1 MRSEERRV
9 NSQQTRCK
17 VFVKSLDGDGFLRF
31 ANSGVGI
38 IFGVKLPSKE
48 RFLSTSVIVALT
60 AVLVVLA
67 VLQYRW
73 SREVSE
79 ATATR
84 MEMAL
89 HTSMAGFR
97 QELYRE
103 LNNVCSALQPDM
115 EHAFDQDHGRPIQR
129 IQEWHRTA
137 QHAGVVE
144 KIFLWQDAAGEHPR
158 FLRLNLDTSQLE
170 ADNWPTEFEG
180 IRVHLQGISVILQNN
195 LNHRGPPD
203 LLHNPGLGFMMG
215 GPREHHAHEHRPP
228 NERRFRPHGNP
239 LFFWHIDESIPALVR
254 LVVHRSNGKNSSAID
269 FVLVK
274 LDDKFLREHV
284 VSEIAN
290 QHFVREGL
298 PYQVAI
304 IGGSALGHVIYSS
317 DSQFGEKDVA
327 TADAVLPIFGPP
339 DPMDLF
345 THNQGSHSNNDD
357 GHPSPSLH
365 AGGAALPGPQALEPM
380 PYSDARTGWRL
391 IVHNRKGSLDAV
403 VAGIRSR
410 NLALSFGV
418 LLLLAASMGMIIVA
432 SQRAQRLARLQMD
445 FVAAISHELRTPLA
459 VICSAADN
467 ISDGLVEG
475 REQLTKYGTVI
486 KNQGQQ
492 LNQLVE
498 QILLFATTR
507 QSGNLYNFRPLHVS
521 EILDAALHN
530 TTGLVQAEQIV
541 VEQHVEPNLPE
552 VMGDLSAF
560 SQCLQNLI
568 TNAVKYCGP
577 HRWIGIRACLSDGD
591 RGQEIQISIEDK
603 GLGIAPSELPHIF
616 EPFYRSPAVT
626 AAQIHGTGLGLPL
639 AKSMAQA
646 MGAKITVSSTP
657 GQGSTFTLIMPVA
670 PATPVT
676 TGSVDDRALRPA
688 LTWKK

>member
-1 MRSEERRV
+1 M
-9 NSQQTRCK
+9 
-17 VFVKSLDGDGFLRF
+17 
-31 ANSGVGI
+31 
-38 IFGVKLPSKE
+38 KLPSKE
-48 RFLSTSVIVALT
+48 RFLSTAVIVALT

-73 SREVSE
+73 SKEVSE

-84 MEMAL
+84 MEQAL
-89 HTSMAGFR
+89 QTSMKGFR
-97 QELYRE
+97 GDVNRE
-103 LNNVCSALQPDM
+103 LSNLCFAFQPDM
-115 EHAFDQDHGRPIQR
+115 GTALDQDQGRYIQR
-129 IQEWHRTA
+129 FLEWRRTA
-137 QHAGVVE
+137 QHAGLVE
-144 KIFLWQDAAGEHPR
+144 SVFLWQDAAGKNPR
-158 FLRLNLDTSQLE
+158 LLRLNLETSQLE
-170 ADNWPTEFEG
+170 PADLPLEFEG
-180 IRVHLQGISVILQNN
+180 LRIHVQAVAAILQSN

-203 LLHNPGLGFMMG
+203 ILHNPGLGFMIG
-215 GPREHHAHEHRPP
+215 GSGGHHDHDRLPG
-228 NERRFRPHGNP
+228 ERRFRPHGNP
-239 LFFWHIDESIPALVR
+239 LFFWHIDENLPALLR
-254 LVVHRSNGKNSSAID
+254 LVIHSGSGPGSSAID

-274 LDDKFLREHV
+274 LDPRFLREHV
-284 VSEIAN
+284 MPEIAN
-290 QHFVREGL
+290 QYFGRDGL
-298 PYQVAI
+298 PYQIAI
-304 IGGSALGHVIYSS
+304 IGGSQPGHLIYSS
-317 DSQFGEKDVA
+317 DSQFGEKDMA
-327 TADAVLPIFGPP
+327 AADAVLPVFGPP

-345 THNQGSHSNNDD
+345 THNQGSRDNNNDS
-357 GHPSPSLH
+357 HPTPSAH
-365 AGGAALPGPQALEPM
+365 AGVPAPPGPHALDPM
-380 PYSDARTGWRL
+380 PHPHGAGWRL
-391 IVHNRKGSLDAV
+391 IARNRKGSLDAV

-498 QILLFATTR
+498 QILLFAATR

-541 VEQHVEPNLPE
+541 VEQHIEPDLPE
-552 VMGDLSAF
+552 VVGDLSAF

-577 HRWIGIRACLSDGD
+577 HRWIGIRACLGKGD

-603 GLGIAPSELPHIF
+603 GLGIASSELPHIF

-657 GQGSTFTLIMPVA
+657 GQGSTFTLHVPVA

-676 TGSVDDRALRPA
+676 TRSLEERDLRPA